1 MNERF
6 ESAKLYL
13 IELLRFYGHRPIIVK
28 IKQDGEEVEV
38 MARTF
43 VRRQLTAA
51 EIEFPW
57 NELNKRS
64 PKIKN
69 PELDD
74 DELSL
79 LFHRAVFD
87 LETAYVEE
95 FCQGKPDA
103 EGYINSIYSWIEQKK
118 EWLDCTFS
126 YYADEEI
133 VPFLEESPKEELE
146 MGELSEGLDV
156 TEEDV
161 KALKKIGFKKIS
173 SIRAMMQVFW
183 SFASYRIPISNSM
196 KNAILSITVDEEAGD
211 YLESYCHFYNSFIQG
226 KIESNAWPVDEEQV
240 KKYEKQIKELNRKH
254 QVELEEQKKK
264 HKKEIT
270 ERNKKHQE
278 EQHELAKKV
287 RQRSRNATHS
297 LRKSGGL

>member
-1 MNERF
+1 MESRF
-6 ESAKLYL
+6 ENAKLYL
-13 IELLRFYGHRPIIVK
+13 IELLRIYGHRPIIVK

-74 DELSL
+74 DELSS
-79 LFHRAVFD
+79 LFHRAVFE

-103 EGYINSIYSWIEQKK
+103 EGYINSIYSWIERKK

-133 VPFLEESPKEELE
+133 VHFLEESP
-146 MGELSEGLDV
+146 
-156 TEEDV
+156 
-161 KALKKIGFKKIS
+161 
-173 SIRAMMQVFW
+173 
-183 SFASYRIPISNSM
+183 N
-196 KNAILSITVDEEAGD
+196 
-211 YLESYCHFYNSFIQG
+211 
-226 KIESNAWPVDEEQV
+226 
-240 KKYEKQIKELNRKH
+240 
-254 QVELEEQKKK
+254 
-264 HKKEIT
+264 
-270 ERNKKHQE
+270 
-278 EQHELAKKV
+278 
-287 RQRSRNATHS
+287 
-297 LRKSGGL
+297 